1 MPDDKSAKEEVKED
15 KPINLDTSGPDVEIT
30 LPEEKDKAIVE
41 VKEKEETKEE
51 VQDAKT
57 VEEPVKS
64 DDAPAKSDEQPD
76 VQESKP
82 EETEEQKQEELEDY
96 SKGVKSRIAKLTKR
110 MREAER
116 QREAALTYAKS
127 VQGEQKSLKDR
138 LAKLD
143 TGYVK
148 EMEDRITSSVTA
160 AESKL
165 KAARDAG
172 DISAEV
178 TAQKEIAKLGYE
190 EARLAEM
197 KVNQKQEDEQRK
209 PLSEGTIP
217 QIPTQP
223 TPDPAATQWA
233 HKNTWFGKDSAMTYT
248 AFDLHKKLVDD
259 EGYDPQS
266 TDYYGELDRRIRLE
280 FPQKFGNNTEQ
291 SSKPVR
297 TPVQTVASA
306 TRSGFKDGRR
316 TVKLTS
322 SQVAIA
328 NKLNVPLEEYAKQV
342 NIVKEK

>member
-1 MPDDKSAKEEVKED
+1 MPDETKKAEEVKEEKTID
-15 KPINLDTSGPDVEIT
+15 IDTSGPDVEVT
-30 LPEEKDKAIVE
+30 LPEEKDKAVVE
-41 VKEKEETKEE
+41 IKEE
-51 VQDAKT
+51 VTDEKPI
-57 VEEPVKS
+57 EEPAKS
-64 DDAPAKSDEQPD
+64 DDAPAKLDEQPD

-82 EETEEQKQEELEDY
+82 ETEDQKQELEDY
-96 SKGVKSRIAKLTKR
+96 SKGVKVRIAKLTKR

-127 VQGEQKSLKDR
+127 VQGEQRSLKDR
-138 LAKLD
+138 LSKLD

-165 KAARDAG
+165 KNAREAA

-178 TAQKEIAKLGYE
+178 VAQKEIAKLGYE

-197 KVNQKQEDEQRK
+197 KVTQKQEEEQRK
-209 PLSEGTIP
+209 TLSEGTIP
-217 QIPTQP
+217 QAPLQP
-223 TPDPAATQWA
+223 TPDTRATEWA
-233 HKNTWFGKDSAMTYT
+233 SKNAWFGKDNAMTYT

-266 TDYYGELDRRIRLE
+266 TDYYGELDRRIKLE
-280 FPQKFGNNTEQ
+280 FPHKFGNTTGQ
-291 SSKPVR
+291 TSKPK
-297 TPVQTVASA
+297 QTVASV
-306 TRSGFKDGRR
+306 TRTGYKDGRR

-328 NKLNVPLEEYAKQV
+328 NKLNVPLEEYAKRL
-342 NIVKEK
+342 NVKET

>member
-1 MPDDKSAKEEVKED
+1 MPDDKSAKEEVVNEE
-15 KPINLDTSGPDVEIT
+15 KPINLDTSGPDVEVT

-41 VKEKEETKEE
+41 VKEKEEVK
-51 VQDAKT
+51 DAKP
-57 VEEPVKS
+57 VEEPVKF
-64 DDAPAKSDEQPD
+64 DDAPAKSDEQPV
-76 VQESKP
+76 VQESQP
-82 EETEEQKQEELEDY
+82 EETEEKKQEELEDY

-148 EMEDRITSSVTA
+148 EMEDRITSSLTA
-160 AESKL
+160 AQTKL
-165 KAARDAG
+165 QSAREAG
-172 DISAEV
+172 DITAEV

-197 KVNQKQEDEQRK
+197 KVNQKQADEQRK
-209 PLSEGTIP
+209 TLSEGTIP
-217 QIPTQP
+217 QAPLQP
-223 TPDPAATQWA
+223 TPDAKATEWA
-233 HKNTWFGKDSAMTYT
+233 QKNSWFGKDNAMTYT

-266 TDYYGELDRRIRLE
+266 TDYYGELDRRIKLE
-280 FPQKFGNNTEQ
+280 FPNKFGNTTVQ
-291 SSKPVR
+291 TSQPR
-297 TPVQTVASA
+297 QTVASA
-306 TRSGFKDGRR
+306 TRTGYKDGRR

-328 NKLNVPLEEYAKQV
+328 NKLNVPLEEYAKQL
-342 NIVKEK
+342 NNVKET

>member
-1 MPDDKSAKEEVKED
+1 MPDETKKAEEVKEEKTID
-15 KPINLDTSGPDVEIT
+15 IDTSGPDVEVT

-41 VKEKEETKEE
+41 VKEE
-51 VQDAKT
+51 VKDEKP
-57 VEEPVKS
+57 VEEPVKF

-82 EETEEQKQEELEDY
+82 ETEDQKQELEDY
-96 SKGVKSRIAKLTKR
+96 SKGVKTRIAKLTKR

-127 VQGEQKSLKDR
+127 VNVEQKSLKDR

-178 TAQKEIAKLGYE
+178 VAQKEIAKLGYE

-197 KVNQKQEDEQRK
+197 KVTQKQEEEQRK
-209 PLSEGTIP
+209 TLSEGTIP
-217 QIPTQP
+217 QAPYQP
-223 TPDPAATQWA
+223 TPDTRATEWA
-233 HKNTWFGKDSAMTYT
+233 SKNTWFGKDNAMTYT

-266 TDYYGELDRRIRLE
+266 TDYYGELDRRIKLE
-280 FPQKFGNNTEQ
+280 FPHKFGNTTGQ
-291 SSKPVR
+291 TSRPK
-297 TPVQTVASA
+297 QTVASA
-306 TRSGFKDGRR
+306 TRTGYKDGRR

-328 NKLNVPLEEYAKQV
+328 NKLNVPLEEYAKQL
-342 NIVKEK
+342 NVKET

>member
-1 MPDDKSAKEEVKED
+1 MPDEAKKAEEVKEEKTID
-15 KPINLDTSGPDVEIT
+15 IDTSGPDVEVT

-41 VKEKEETKEE
+41 IKEE
-51 VQDAKT
+51 VKEEVKDEKPI
-57 VEEPVKS
+57 EEPATP
-64 DDAPAKSDEQPD
+64 DDAPAKSDEQPN

-82 EETEEQKQEELEDY
+82 ETEDQKQELEDY
-96 SKGVKSRIAKLTKR
+96 SKGVKTRIAKLTKR

-138 LAKLD
+138 LSKLD

-148 EMEDRITSSVTA
+148 EMEDRITSSLTA

-165 KAARDAG
+165 KNAREAN
-172 DISAEV
+172 DIGAEV

-197 KVNQKQEDEQRK
+197 KVTQKQEEEQRK
-209 PLSEGTIP
+209 TLSEGTIP
-217 QIPTQP
+217 QAPLQP
-223 TPDPAATQWA
+223 TPDARATEWA
-233 HKNTWFGKDSAMTYT
+233 QKNSWFGKDNAMTYT

-266 TDYYGELDRRIRLE
+266 TDYYGELDRRIKLE
-280 FPQKFGNNTEQ
+280 FPNKFGNTTVQ
-291 SSKPVR
+291 TSRPK
-297 TPVQTVASA
+297 QTVASA
-306 TRSGFKDGRR
+306 TRTGYRDGRR

-328 NKLNVPLEEYAKQV
+328 NKLNVPLEEYAKQL
-342 NIVKEK
+342 NNVKET

>member
-15 KPINLDTSGPDVEIT
+15 KPIDLDTSGPDVEVT

-41 VKEKEETKEE
+41 VKEKEEVK
-51 VQDAKT
+51 DAKP

-82 EETEEQKQEELEDY
+82 ETEDQKQELEDY
-96 SKGVKSRIAKLTKR
+96 SKGVKVRIAKLTKR

-127 VQGEQKSLKDR
+127 VQGEQRSLKDR
-138 LAKLD
+138 LSKLD

-165 KAARDAG
+165 KTARDAG

-178 TAQKEIAKLGYE
+178 IAQKEIAKLGYE

-197 KVNQKQEDEQRK
+197 KVTQKAQEEQRK
-209 PLSEGTIP
+209 TLSEGTIP
-217 QIPTQP
+217 QAPIQP
-223 TPDPAATQWA
+223 TPDIRATDWA
-233 HKNTWFGKDSAMTYT
+233 SKNAWFGKDNAMTYT

-266 TDYYGELDRRIRLE
+266 TDYYGELDRRIKLE
-280 FPQKFGNNTEQ
+280 FPNKFGNTTVQ
-291 SSKPVR
+291 TSKPK
-297 TPVQTVASA
+297 QTVASA
-306 TRSGFKDGRR
+306 TRTGYKDGRR

-328 NKLNVPLEEYAKQV
+328 NKLNVPLEEYAKQL
-342 NIVKEK
+342 NNVKET

>member
-1 MPDDKSAKEEVKED
+1 MPDEAKKAEEVKEEKTID
-15 KPINLDTSGPDVEIT
+15 LDTSGPDVEVT

-41 VKEKEETKEE
+41 VKEEIKDEKP
-51 VQDAKT
+51 

-64 DDAPAKSDEQPD
+64 DDAPTKSDEQPD

-82 EETEEQKQEELEDY
+82 ETEEQKQELEDY
-96 SKGVKSRIAKLTKR
+96 SKGVKTRIAKLTKR

-127 VQGEQKSLKDR
+127 VQGEQKSLKER
-138 LAKLD
+138 LSRLD

-178 TAQKEIAKLGYE
+178 VAQKEIAKLGYE

-197 KVNQKQEDEQRK
+197 KVTQKQEEEQRK
-209 PLSEGTIP
+209 TLSEGTIP
-217 QIPTQP
+217 QAPYQP
-223 TPDPAATQWA
+223 TPDARATEWA
-233 HKNTWFGKDSAMTYT
+233 QKNSWFGKDNAMTYT

-266 TDYYGELDRRIRLE
+266 TDYYGELDRRIKLE
-280 FPQKFGNNTEQ
+280 FPHKFGNTTTQ
-291 SSKPVR
+291 TSRPK
-297 TPVQTVASA
+297 QTVASA
-306 TRSGFKDGRR
+306 TRTGHKDGRR

-342 NIVKEK
+342 NIVKET

>member
-1 MPDDKSAKEEVKED
+1 MPDEEKKANEVKEEKTID
-15 KPINLDTSGPDVEIT
+15 LDTSGPDVEVT
-30 LPEEKDKAIVE
+30 LPEEKDKAVVE
-41 VKEKEETKEE
+41 IKEEIKEE
-51 VQDAKT
+51 IKDEKPT
-57 VEEPVKS
+57 EEPAKS

-82 EETEEQKQEELEDY
+82 ETEDQKQELEDY
-96 SKGVKSRIAKLTKR
+96 SKGVKVRIAKLTKR

-127 VQGEQKSLKDR
+127 VQGEQRSLKDR
-138 LAKLD
+138 LSKLD

-165 KAARDAG
+165 KNAREAG

-178 TAQKEIAKLGYE
+178 VAQKEIAKLGYE

-197 KVNQKQEDEQRK
+197 KVTQKQEEEQRK
-209 PLSEGTIP
+209 TLNEGTIP
-217 QIPTQP
+217 QAPLQP
-223 TPDPAATQWA
+223 TPDARATEWA
-233 HKNTWFGKDSAMTYT
+233 SKNAWFGKDNAMTYT

-266 TDYYGELDRRIRLE
+266 TDYYGELDRRIKLE
-280 FPQKFGNNTEQ
+280 FPNKFGNTTVQ
-291 SSKPVR
+291 TSKPR
-297 TPVQTVASA
+297 QTVASA
-306 TRSGFKDGRR
+306 TRTGYKDGRR

-328 NKLNVPLEEYAKQV
+328 NKLNVPLEEYAKQL
-342 NIVKEK
+342 NVKET

>member
-1 MPDDKSAKEEVKED
+1 MPDEEKKATEVKEEKTID
-15 KPINLDTSGPDVEIT
+15 IDTSGPDVEVT
-30 LPEEKDKAIVE
+30 LPEEKDKAVVE
-41 VKEKEETKEE
+41 IKEE
-51 VQDAKT
+51 VKDEKPT
-57 VEEPVKS
+57 EEPAKP
-64 DDAPAKSDEQPD
+64 DDAPAKLDEQPD

-82 EETEEQKQEELEDY
+82 ETEDQKQELEDY
-96 SKGVKSRIAKLTKR
+96 SKGVKVRIAKLTKR

-127 VQGEQKSLKDR
+127 VQGEQRSLKDR
-138 LAKLD
+138 LSKLD

-165 KAARDAG
+165 RAARDAG

-197 KVNQKQEDEQRK
+197 KVTQKQEEEQRK
-209 PLSEGTIP
+209 TLNEGTIP
-217 QIPTQP
+217 QAPLQP
-223 TPDPAATQWA
+223 TPDVRATEWA
-233 HKNTWFGKDSAMTYT
+233 QKNSWFGKDNAMTYT

-266 TDYYGELDRRIRLE
+266 TDYYGELDRRIKLE
-280 FPQKFGNNTEQ
+280 FPNKFGNTTGQ
-291 SSKPVR
+291 TSKPK
-297 TPVQTVASA
+297 QTVASA
-306 TRSGFKDGRR
+306 TRTGYRDGRR

-328 NKLNVPLEEYAKQV
+328 NKLNVPLEEYAKQL
-342 NIVKEK
+342 NNVKET

>member
-1 MPDDKSAKEEVKED
+1 MPDEAKKAEEVKEEKTID
-15 KPINLDTSGPDVEIT
+15 IDTSRPDVEVT

-41 VKEKEETKEE
+41 VKEE
-51 VQDAKT
+51 VKDEKPI
-57 VEEPVKS
+57 EEPVKS
-64 DDAPAKSDEQPD
+64 DDAPAKLDEQPD

-82 EETEEQKQEELEDY
+82 ETEEQKQELEDY
-96 SKGVKSRIAKLTKR
+96 SKGVKTRIAKLTKR

-138 LAKLD
+138 LSRLD

-165 KAARDAG
+165 KAAREAG

-178 TAQKEIAKLGYE
+178 VAQKEIAKLGYE
-190 EARLAEM
+190 EARLSEM
-197 KVNQKQEDEQRK
+197 KVTQKQEEEQRK
-209 PLSEGTIP
+209 TLNEGTIP
-217 QIPTQP
+217 QAPYQP
-223 TPDPAATQWA
+223 TPDTMATEWA
-233 HKNTWFGKDSAMTYT
+233 SKNAWFGKDNAMTYT

-266 TDYYGELDRRIRLE
+266 KDYYGELDRRIKLE
-280 FPQKFGNNTEQ
+280 FPNKFGNTTVQ
-291 SSKPVR
+291 TSRPK
-297 TPVQTVASA
+297 QTVASA
-306 TRSGFKDGRR
+306 TRTGYKDGRR

-328 NKLNVPLEEYAKQV
+328 NKLNVPLEEYAKQL
-342 NIVKEK
+342 NVKET

>member
-1 MPDDKSAKEEVKED
+1 MPDEAKKAEEVKEEKTID
-15 KPINLDTSGPDVEIT
+15 LDTSGPDVEVT

-41 VKEKEETKEE
+41 VKEEIKDEKP
-51 VQDAKT
+51 

-64 DDAPAKSDEQPD
+64 DDAPAKLDEPVD
-76 VQESKP
+76 VRDSKDEEKP
-82 EETEEQKQEELEDY
+82 ETEEQKQELEDY
-96 SKGVKSRIAKLTKR
+96 SKGVKTRIAKLTKR

-127 VQGEQKSLKDR
+127 VQGEQKSLKER
-138 LAKLD
+138 LSRLD

-178 TAQKEIAKLGYE
+178 VAQKEIAKLGYE

-197 KVNQKQEDEQRK
+197 KVTQKQEEEQRK
-209 PLSEGTIP
+209 TLSEGTIP
-217 QIPTQP
+217 QAPYQP
-223 TPDPAATQWA
+223 TPDARATEWA
-233 HKNTWFGKDSAMTYT
+233 QKNSWFGKDNAMTYT

-266 TDYYGELDRRIRLE
+266 TDYYGELDRRIKLE
-280 FPQKFGNNTEQ
+280 FPHKFGNTTTQ
-291 SSKPVR
+291 TSRPK
-297 TPVQTVASA
+297 QTVASA
-306 TRSGFKDGRR
+306 TRTGHKDGRR

-342 NIVKEK
+342 NIVKET